1 MTTALERKAIKNKRY
16 IDKQKRQN
24 LDHLSD
30 PAKKVSPRAAKKKAV
45 KVATKTKPKTLPN
58 KKPSKP
64 TKPVRKPKKGPGR
77 SKKV

>member
-1 MTTALERKAIKNKRY
+1 MTTALERKAGRVNRY
-16 IDKQKRQN
+16 IEN
-24 LDHLSD
+24 G
-30 PAKKVSPRAAKKKAV
+30 KKKLLPAPTKKAGK